1 MLNLKKL
8 AALAM
13 SLAMLTVSF
22 TGCSEESE
30 AEKNSTAASE
40 FVELEDLPKPSKE
53 TGKVANFT
61 APEKGEEIIV
71 MKIKD
76 YGDIKIKLFNEQAPA
91 GSKNFSYHASTG
103 YYDGLIFHRIIN
115 NFMIQGGDPMGN
127 GMGGPGYCIKG
138 EFAKN
143 GFENNLK
150 HTLGVLSMA
159 RRAMPLDSAGS
170 QFFIM
175 VADCP
180 FLDGDYATFGKVTEG
195 IDVVLNI
202 VKQPTDFND
211 KPTVPQVMK
220 KVTVE
225 TFGVEYPEP
234 EKIAE

>member
-1 MLNLKKL
+1 MSNPIVTIEMENGAQIKAELYPEIAPNTVNNFVSLVKKG
-8 AALAM
+8 
-13 SLAMLTVSF
+13 F
-22 TGCSEESE
+22 
-30 AEKNSTAASE
+30 
-40 FVELEDLPKPSKE
+40 
-53 TGKVANFT
+53 
-61 APEKGEEIIV
+61 
-71 MKIKD
+71 
-76 YGDIKIKLFNEQAPA
+76 
-91 GSKNFSYHASTG
+91 
-103 YYDGLIFHRIIN
+103 YDGVIFHRCIQD
-115 NFMIQGGDPMGN
+115 FMIQGGDPMGN

-138 EFAKN
+138 EFTNN
-143 GFENNLK
+143 GFKNDLK

-180 FLDGDYATFGKVTEG
+180 FLDNDYATFGKVTEG

-234 EKIAE
+234 EKIAELKNDLLHQVLLRIVLKITKKNIYVLLESKVPKTRGFRFPRAPKRQGLCP